1 MSSLLCLFIACVLV
15 SAGTERTLDCHAG
28 YTLSSCSDLPLLWVT
43 GTCLVLVASEHARGA
58 AAALLPERLPRKVAE
73 EGGLRMP
80 PPKINRRRAAEK
92 APDQGG
98 RAQVTGGDET
108 GGPASAR

>member
-1 MSSLLCLFIACVLV
+1 M
-15 SAGTERTLDCHAG
+15 
-28 YTLSSCSDLPLLWVT
+28 
-43 GTCLVLVASEHARGA
+43 
-58 AAALLPERLPRKVAE
+58 LPERLPRKVAE